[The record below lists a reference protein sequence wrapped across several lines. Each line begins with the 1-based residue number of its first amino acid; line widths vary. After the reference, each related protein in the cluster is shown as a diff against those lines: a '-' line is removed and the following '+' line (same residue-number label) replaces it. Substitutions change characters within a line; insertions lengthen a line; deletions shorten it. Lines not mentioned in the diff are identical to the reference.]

1 MYSLLL
7 FTAMTVLGLNHSEIP
22 TIDTVST
29 CITIP
34 VESSFKSI
42 VIYNDITVYIIEGE
56 QNKIIVKDEDVA
68 GRIKFKVKD
77 EILSIRAKNSLLG
90 RNKSVKVSIMV
101 RNINDITIIGNSEV
115 RTIGDLSYRNLK
127 LEIYGDGVIFVN
139 TKAVEVNTYIQG
151 LGKIEVRGN
160 FKHTSVNPDA
170 YGNMITTYN

>member
-1 MYSLLL
+1 
-7 FTAMTVLGLNHSEIP
+7 
-22 TIDTVST
+22 
-29 CITIP
+29 
-34 VESSFKSI
+34 
-42 VIYNDITVYIIEGE
+42 
-56 QNKIIVKDEDVA
+56 
-68 GRIKFKVKD
+68 
-77 EILSIRAKNSLLG
+77 
-90 RNKSVKVSIMV
+90 MV
-101 RNINDITIIGNSEV
+101 RNISDITIIGNSEV